1 MASKLK
7 KSPAPSTSSSTEGH
21 VAKANSYIADVLSGK
36 IDACKW
42 VKRACERQQNDLAKQ
57 GAPGF
62 PYRFD
67 EIRAG
72 RVCRFVEQLP
82 HIKGPLAGQC
92 LHLEAWQC
100 FILTTAFGWLNDGGT
115 FDGKRRFRRSYIEV
129 PRGNGKSALSSGVA
143 LYCLTADGESGAEVY
158 SAATTRDQA
167 RIVFRDA
174 QAMARRVKSLM
185 DKLGVEVLAE
195 AITVLKNAS
204 VFKALSAEGHTLDG
218 LNIHLAVVDELHA
231 HKTREVYDV
240 LETGAGKRDQSLMW
254 AITTAGF
261 NRAGICYEQRTYLT
275 KLLDG
280 VAQDESY
287 FGCIWTLDDTDDWTQ
302 EASWAKAN
310 PNWGVSVMPNVV
322 AQLAAKAMQMPA
334 ATNNFLTK
342 HCNQWVNAD
351 TAWMDMRAWERCAD
365 ETLDLADFEGQ
376 PCTIGLD
383 LATKT
388 DIAAKIRLFEREID
402 GIRHYY
408 VFGQYYLPEM
418 AASDGRNSQYAGWE
432 RERLLTTTAG
442 DVLDFEVIEDDLI
455 VDSKLFQVREISYDP
470 WQATQLAQ
478 RLQQQGASVIEYR
491 NTVANFSAPM
501 KEVDAL
507 VRAGRLHHGGDPV
520 LAWMVSNVVC
530 HVDAKDNIYP
540 RKERAENKIDG
551 LVALIMALGRAMTA
565 ETVGKSF
572 WDSDEFN

>member
-1 MASKLK
+1 MASKPK
-7 KSPAPSTSSSTEGH
+7 KSPAPLTNSSTEDH
-21 VAKANSYIADVLSGK
+21 VSKANTYIDGVLSGK

-42 VKRACERQQNDLAKQ
+42 VQRACERQRNDLAKQ
-57 GAPGF
+57 GTPGF

-92 LHLEAWQC
+92 LQLEAWQC
-100 FILTTAFGWLNDGGT
+100 FVLTTAFGWLNAGGV
-115 FDGKRRFRRSYIEV
+115 FDGKRRFRRAYIEV

-174 QAMARRVKSLM
+174 QAMARRVKPLM
-185 DKLGVEVLAE
+185 DKLGVDVLAE

-204 VFKALSAEGHTLDG
+204 VFKALSAEGNTLDG
-218 LNIHLAVVDELHA
+218 LNIHLCVVDELHA
-231 HKTREVYDV
+231 HRTREVYDV

-302 EASWAKAN
+302 ESSWAKAN

-342 HCNQWVNAD
+342 HCNMWVNAD

-365 ETLDLADFEGQ
+365 ASLNLDDFAGE
-376 PCTIGLD
+376 PCIIGLD
-383 LATKT
+383 LASKT
-388 DIAAKIRLFEREID
+388 DIAAKVRLFQREID
-402 GIRHYY
+402 GTRHYY

-418 AASDGRNSQYAGWE
+418 AVFDGRNSQYGGWE
-432 RERLLTTTAG
+432 IEGRLKTTQG
-442 DVLDFEVIEDDLI
+442 DVLDFRAIEDDLI
-455 VDSKLFQVREISYDP
+455 EDSKLFRVTDVAFDP
-470 WQATQLAQ
+470 AQAHQLVQ
-478 RLQQQGASVIEYR
+478 NMQEKGLNMVEYR
-491 NTVANFSAPM
+491 ATVLNFSEPM
-501 KEVDAL
+501 KELEAL
-507 VRAGRLHHGGDPV
+507 ARSGRLHHDGDPV
-520 LAWMVSNVVC
+520 LAWMVSNTVC
-530 HVDAKDNIYP
+530 HVDVKDNIYP
-540 RKERAENKIDG
+540 RKERLENKIDG
-551 LVALIMALGRAMTA
+551 VVATIMALGRALTA
-565 ETVGKSF
+565 EPQAELQVF
-572 WDSDEFN
+572 I

>member
-1 MASKLK
+1 MAPRSK
-7 KSPAPSTSSSTEGH
+7 KSPAPSTNSSTEDH
-21 VAKANSYIADVLSGK
+21 VTKANTYIDGVLSGK

-42 VKRACERQQNDLAKQ
+42 VKRACERQRNDLAKQ
-57 GAPGF
+57 GTPGF

-67 EIRAG
+67 ATKAG
-72 RVCRFVEQLP
+72 RICRFIEQLP
-82 HIKGPLAGQC
+82 HIKGPLAGKC
-92 LHLEAWQC
+92 LVLEPWQC
-100 FILTTAFGWLNDGGT
+100 FVLTTAFGWLNDGGQ
-115 FDGKRRFRRSYIEV
+115 FDGKRRYRRAYIEV

-174 QAMARRVKSLM
+174 QNMARRSTKLM
-185 DKLGVEVLAE
+185 GTLGVEVLAE
-195 AITVLKNAS
+195 AITVLPKAS

-231 HKTREVYDV
+231 HKTRDVYDV
-240 LETGAGKRDQSLMW
+240 LETGAGKRDQSLIW

-280 VAQDESY
+280 VAADESY

-302 EASWAKAN
+302 ESSWIKAN

-342 HCNQWVNAD
+342 HCNKWVNAD
-351 TAWMDMRAWERCAD
+351 TAWMDMRAWDRCAD
-365 ETLDLADFEGQ
+365 PSLDLADFDGQ

-402 GIRHYY
+402 GTRHYY
-408 VFGQYYLPEM
+408 VFGQYYLPEV

-432 RERLLTTTAG
+432 IEGRLTTTAG
-442 DVLDFEVIEDDLI
+442 DVLDFEAVEDDLI
-455 VDSKLFQVREISYDP
+455 EDSRRFQVREIAYDP

-507 VRAGRLHHGGDPV
+507 VRSGRLHHDGDPV
-520 LAWMVSNVVC
+520 LGWMVSNVIC

-540 RKERAENKIDG
+540 RKERHENKIDG
-551 LVALIMALGRAMTA
+551 LVALIMALGRVMTA
-565 ETVGKSF
+565 EPEAELQVF
-572 WDSDEFN
+572 I